1 MKLPSKE
8 VDYIKYI
15 FHLLSRTVGL
25 ERPKGG
31 FGNVAWPGRAELIC
45 IKEKHGIPKNLL
57 KVLSL
62 DQQHGQHL
70 GAWAHPR
77 PFGLKSTL

>member
-15 FHLLSRTVGL
+15 FHLLSRTMGL

-45 IKEKHGIPKNLL
+45 IKEKLEFPRTFSKYCPWISSMGNTWELGPTLNLL
-57 KVLSL
+57 
-62 DQQHGQHL
+62 D
-70 GAWAHPR
+70 
-77 PFGLKSTL
+77 